1 VASFRADDFLPNAL
15 FLPRQSHYVIQSS
28 PCDDDNCA
36 ALCARA
42 ALHQAAKDEQQAA
55 EAEEEEEVPKRKKAK
70 VAAATAAA
78 PASASSSSPL
88 LISSLGASPRFRVN
102 PLGVLLRFDHSKR
115 ARAAAE
121 AKRAARA
128 LRLQQREQEGA
139 GSDDDEE
146 EEEEEEEEGA
156 ADSDAEEDDGEE
168 KVGYVLHFSFGNE
181 SLESAVRVTID
192 VSASLVPEMET
203 LRRLAMGAEKVAE
216 FGWEQALKRG
226 QSLSLPSPKGA
237 APKLRADKLRKL
249 LFFFTQQGL
258 LQLLP

>member
-1 VASFRADDFLPNAL
+1 MASFRAEDFLPNAL

-28 PCDDDNCA
+28 PCDDENCA

-42 ALHQAAKDEQQAA
+42 ALHQAAKDEQAA
-55 EAEEEEEVPKRKKAK
+55 EAEEEEGAPKRKKSK
-70 VAAATAAA
+70 LATAAA
-78 PASASSSSPL
+78 AATPALASASSSSPL

-139 GSDDDEE
+139 GSDDNDEE
-146 EEEEEEEEGA
+146 EEEEEEEA

-192 VSASLVPEMET
+192 LSASLVPEMET
-203 LRRLAMGAEKVAE
+203 LRRLILGAEKVAE

-226 QSLSLPSPKGA
+226 LSLPSAKGA

-258 LQLLP
+258 FQLLP

>member
-1 VASFRADDFLPNAL
+1 MASFRAEDFLPNAL

-42 ALHQAAKDEQQAA
+42 ALHQAAKDEQAA
-55 EAEEEEEVPKRKKAK
+55 EAEEEEEAPKRKKAK
-70 VAAATAAA
+70 VASAAATA
-78 PASASSSSPL
+78 PASASSSSSPL

-139 GSDDDEE
+139 GSDEDEE
-146 EEEEEEEEGA
+146 EEDEEEFEA

-203 LRRLAMGAEKVAE
+203 LRRLVMGVEKVAE

-226 QSLSLPSPKGA
+226 LSLPSPKGA

-249 LFFFTQQGL
+249 LFFFAQQGL
-258 LQLLP
+258 FQLLP